1 MFVYFFNHKMITFV
15 PEYATLTR
23 ATLRQH
29 QLNQAQ
35 QMQQQMQNQQ
45 QNSQQPDSRR
55 NSAIISAM
63 AEKVAA
69 VNQLVAEQQQ
79 LSGNTGGSKSLN
91 NSPVPL
97 SMLTGQKQQPSAV
110 VVQKPI
116 AMLPPGSSSTLTRRC
131 VTVCE
136 DPVKAIHLQQ
146 QHQALRAQL
155 AAAGGQQQYQ
165 QQQMMLKAAHGG
177 SLKHGSSLAESG
189 PTSTG
194 ILKPTATRAQQQ
206 QLRAVGGYSPGE
218 SSILLSSIFGTFF

>member
-1 MFVYFFNHKMITFV
+1 
-15 PEYATLTR
+15 
-23 ATLRQH
+23 
-29 QLNQAQ
+29 
-35 QMQQQMQNQQ
+35 MQQQMQQNQ

-69 VNQLVAEQQQ
+69 VNQLVAEQQ

-97 SMLTGQKQQPSAV
+97 SMLTGQGQKASAV

-155 AAAGGQQQYQ
+155 AAAGGQQQYT
-165 QQQMMLKAAHGG
+165 QQQMMMLKHGG
-177 SLKHGSSLAESG
+177 SLKHGSSLTESG
-189 PTSTG
+189 TTSTGGG
-194 ILKPTATRAQQQ
+194 ILKPTATRAQQQQ

-218 SSILLSSIFGTFF
+218 SWILGYC